1 MKKKEKDNAA
11 YDVIDARD
19 LALNLIVE
27 KNTWLTKIR
36 WLYTCFVFVFFVA
49 YNLFTGHIYINYR
62 PLILIPLLAILGN
75 LMFIYTLRK
84 NMKLPVKDRNYDS
97 FSSLS
102 SIQLDFD
109 LVVISLLIFYSGGF
123 DSPIIVL
130 FIFYIMVSTFLIY
143 HKKAFKNT
151 LIAIILVVVIFLA
164 NYGLAISTRRLT
176 EMFGFTAILLF
187 TFFISVHLSRYLRRN
202 EKSLHEFIART
213 GELSVTDSLTN
224 LYNQAHF
231 FLLLNL
237 QLEKS
242 RRYNQPFSLIIFDVD
257 HFKVYN
263 DTNGHIQ
270 GSEVLKRV
278 AALMKKM
285 FRASDILARYGGDE
299 FVVLLSMSDKVGA
312 YLAADRLREIIEKEH
327 FPNREKQPLKKITLS
342 LGIASYPEHGLTVDE
357 ILDNADKA
365 LYEAKKLG
373 RNRAVIYEQGD
384 HNLKKRK

>member
-1 MKKKEKDNAA
+1 
-11 YDVIDARD
+11 
-19 LALNLIVE
+19 
-27 KNTWLTKIR
+27 
-36 WLYTCFVFVFFVA
+36 
-49 YNLFTGHIYINYR
+49 
-62 PLILIPLLAILGN
+62 
-75 LMFIYTLRK
+75 
-84 NMKLPVKDRNYDS
+84 MKLPAKERNYDT

-109 LVVISLLIFYSGGF
+109 LVVISLLIFFSGGF

-151 LIAIILVVVIFLA
+151 LTAIILVVVIFLA
-164 NYGLAISTRRLT
+164 NHGLAISTKKLT
-176 EMFGFTAILLF
+176 EMLGFTAILLF
-187 TFFISVHLSRYLRRN
+187 TFFISAHLSRYLREN
-202 EKSLHEFIART
+202 EKSLHEFITRT

-242 RRYNQPFSLIIFDVD
+242 KRYNQPFALIIFDVD

-270 GSEVLKRV
+270 GSDVLKR
-278 AALMKKM
+278 AAELMKKM

-299 FVVLLSMSDKVGA
+299 FIVLLSMSDKVGA
-312 YLAADRLREIIEKEH
+312 YLAADRLREIIEKEP

-342 LGIASYPEHGLTVDE
+342 LGIAAYPEHGTTVNE
-357 ILDNADKA
+357 ILDHADKA
-365 LYEAKKLG
+365 LYEAKRLG
-373 RNRAVIYEQGD
+373 RNRAVIYEAGND
-384 HNLKKRK
+384 NLRKTVTGGKIDRQ